1 MGLLCLQRRQGRG
14 RRRAPGQAGL
24 FHPAHRPLQLP
35 DVGHAD
41 RRKCSRSLSIFC
53 RSSKKAAAQDEEQF
67 GPVLPVIP
75 YDSEAEALDKA
86 NDTVFGLGGSVWG
99 EEEHAAKV
107 AAQIECAQLA
117 PPFSTCDGRLAN
129 RPRCLY
135 PAPAPSG

>member
-1 MGLLCLQRRQGRG
+1 M
-14 RRRAPGQAGL
+14 
-24 FHPAHRPLQLP
+24 
-35 DVGHAD
+35 
-41 RRKCSRSLSIFC
+41 
-53 RSSKKAAAQDEEQF
+53 
-67 GPVLPVIP
+67 IP

>member
-1 MGLLCLQRRQGRG
+1 MSIAAFLCGSATPRRWGCCACSG
-14 RRRAPGQAGL
+14 AKVEAGGAPLDKPGY
-24 FHPAHRPLQLP
+24 FIPPT
-35 DVGHAD
+35 V
-41 RRKCSRSLSIFC
+41 LSNCPMSGMRIV
-53 RSSKKAAAQDEEQF
+53 DEEQF

-117 PPFSTCDGRLAN
+117 PLQHLRWATG
-129 RPRCLY
+129 
-135 PAPAPSG
+135 